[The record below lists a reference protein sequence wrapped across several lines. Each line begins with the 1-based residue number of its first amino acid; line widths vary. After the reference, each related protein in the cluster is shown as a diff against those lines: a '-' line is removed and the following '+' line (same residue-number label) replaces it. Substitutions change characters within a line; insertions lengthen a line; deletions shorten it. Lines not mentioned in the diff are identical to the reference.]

1 MSNIKKEV
9 KSPKL
14 IMSLVK
20 KSQTKEMIITTTLID
35 NEFAFISVPDS
46 KLVNS
51 SQQCE
56 K

>member
-20 KSQTKEMIITTTLID
+20 KSQTKEMLITTTLIVM
-35 NEFAFISVPDS
+35 NLLSFLFLTAS
-46 KLVNS
+46 
-51 SQQCE
+51 
-56 K
+56 